1 MIIEAICPECV
12 LPVCDDCGECEEC
25 DYIEPHPTDDCDMCA
40 AQAAGLSLGHIPN
53 EPNN

>member
-25 DYIEPHPTDDCDMCA
+25 DYVAPHLPEDCDLCKA
-40 AQAAGLSLGHIPN
+40 ELAGFPLGHIPN